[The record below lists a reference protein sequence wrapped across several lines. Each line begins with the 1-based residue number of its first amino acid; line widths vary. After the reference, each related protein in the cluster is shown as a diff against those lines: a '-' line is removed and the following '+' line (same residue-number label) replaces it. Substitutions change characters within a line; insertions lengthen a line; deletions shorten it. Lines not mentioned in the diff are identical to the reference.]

1 MVKIGLSGWSDHPD
15 LYQGPKK
22 QQLEDYASYFSVVE
36 LDSSFYAIPRQT
48 TVAQWVKRTLPRFEF
63 IVKANQVMT
72 LHTVNGVEMI
82 NEQAQQQVFAQ
93 FIDSF
98 TPLIEADK
106 LAFVLLQFPPY
117 FRCNEANIAYLKQI
131 RSWLPVDAAVEF
143 RHRSWYDERFQTDL
157 WHFLTEQNYMH
168 TIVDQPQVGD
178 STVPFVNKTTAA
190 KKFMRLHGRNQ
201 AGWMQAKQTDGDGW
215 RDVRTLYCY
224 NEVELAELAV
234 QLDTSSASTYVIF
247 NNNAGGDAAAN
258 AIALQKRFTNSE
270 QPLETR
276 QLGLFD

>member
-1 MVKIGLSGWSDHPD
+1 MVKIGLSGWSDHPL
-15 LYQGPKK
+15 LYQGTKK

-48 TVAQWVKRTLPRFEF
+48 TVAQWVKRTLPGFEF
-63 IVKANQVMT
+63 IVKANRVMT
-72 LHTVNGVEMI
+72 LHSVNGVEMVD
-82 NEQAQQQVFAQ
+82 NKEQQQLFAQ

-98 TPLIEADK
+98 SPLIEAGK

-117 FRCNEANIAYLKQI
+117 FSCNPANIAYLKQI
-131 RSWLPVDAAVEF
+131 RAWLPVDAAVEF

-157 WHFLTEQNYMH
+157 WHFLTEQNYIH
-168 TIVDQPQVGD
+168 TMVDQPQVGER
-178 STVPFVNKTTAA
+178 TVPFVKQTTAA

-201 AGWMQAKQTDGDGW
+201 AGWIQAKQTDGDGW

-234 QLDTSSASTYVIF
+234 QLGTPSAATYVIF

-258 AIALQKRFTNSE
+258 GIALQSRFKSSE
-270 QPLETR
+270 QLLETR